1 MVNRVVRAVAADD
14 LKSTSKYGS
23 NNVAAGATLM
33 SHVSSLLVV
42 DGPDAAPPTPGLNV
56 AFGVGIKL
64 CVERAN
70 AGPTISVA
78 ASIARTVSFLISF
91 SYTSIVESLLRK
103 DWGHPLST
111 IRSPPAPFVTKTSY
125 RCQLR

>member
-56 AFGVGIKL
+56 AFGAFVSM
-64 CVERAN
+64 RAN
-70 AGPTISVA
+70 AGPTISMA

-91 SYTSIVESLLRK
+91 SYTSIV
-103 DWGHPLST
+103 
-111 IRSPPAPFVTKTSY
+111 
-125 RCQLR
+125 

>member
-1 MVNRVVRAVAADD
+1 MVNRVFRAVAADD

-42 DGPDAAPPTPGLNV
+42 NGPDAAPPTPGVNV
-56 AFGVGIKL
+56 AFGACTK

-70 AGPTISVA
+70 AGPTISMV

-91 SYTSIVESLLRK
+91 SYTSIV
-103 DWGHPLST
+103 
-111 IRSPPAPFVTKTSY
+111 
-125 RCQLR
+125 